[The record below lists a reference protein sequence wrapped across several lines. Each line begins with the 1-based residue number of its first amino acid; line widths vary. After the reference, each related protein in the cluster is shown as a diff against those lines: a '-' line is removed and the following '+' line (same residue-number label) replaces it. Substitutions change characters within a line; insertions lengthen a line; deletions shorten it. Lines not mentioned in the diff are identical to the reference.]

1 MEPSE
6 LLKNLSVSVEK
17 KQGQNGSWIAPV
29 VIFFISVFAI
39 FIFAWVSGKNAKK
52 LAKLK
57 HEKNK
62 RKVEEENLK
71 IVMHREL
78 NEEKVLDLAIKIDR
92 NKTKLKSID
101 KQIESAAKTHQENLK
116 NINSIT
122 GWKDI

>member
-1 MEPSE
+1 
-6 LLKNLSVSVEK
+6 
-17 KQGQNGSWIAPV
+17 
-29 VIFFISVFAI
+29 
-39 FIFAWVSGKNAKK
+39 
-52 LAKLK
+52 
-57 HEKNK
+57 
-62 RKVEEENLK
+62 
-71 IVMHREL
+71 MHREL